1 MYTGLLHLHSF
12 LRWIALILI
21 VAAFVRSLMGWL
33 NKSNYSSLD
42 NKLSL
47 FSMISAHIQLFIGFV
62 LYFLSPAVT
71 NGLADIGAA
80 MKDPVLRF
88 WTIEHISVMFFAIV
102 LITLG
107 RYLSKRAADDTD
119 KHKKV
124 AIFFGFGLLLILI
137 RIPWPFMQIGE
148 GRGWF

>member
-12 LRWIALILI
+12 LRWLALILI
-21 VAAFVRSLMGWL
+21 IAAFIRSLTGWL
-33 NKSNYSSLD
+33 NKSEYSPLD

-47 FSMISAHIQLFIGFV
+47 FSLISAHVQLIIGFI
-62 LYFLSPAVT
+62 LYFVSPIVRA
-71 NGLADIGAA
+71 GLADIGGA
-80 MKDPVLRF
+80 MKEPVLRF
-88 WTIEHISVMFFAIV
+88 WTIEHISVMIFAIV

-107 RYLSKRAADDTD
+107 RSLSKRAANDAN
-119 KHKKV
+119 KHKKIV
-124 AIFFGFGLLLILI
+124 LYFGLGLLLILI

>member
-33 NKSNYSSLD
+33 NKSAYSSID

-47 FSMISAHIQLFIGFV
+47 FSLISVHLQLLIGFI
-62 LYFLSPAVT
+62 LYFISPIVSA
-71 NGLADIGAA
+71 GLADIGAA
-80 MKDPVLRF
+80 MKEPQLRF

-102 LITLG
+102 LITIG
-107 RYLSKRAADDTD
+107 RSLTKRAADDTD
-119 KHKKV
+119 KHKKI
-124 AIFFGFGLLLILI
+124 ALFFGFGLLLILM

>member
-12 LRWIALILI
+12 LRWVALIFI
-21 VAAFVRSLMGWL
+21 VAAFIRSLMGWL
-33 NKSNYSSLD
+33 NKSEYSPLD

-47 FSMISAHIQLFIGFV
+47 FSLISAHIQLIIGFI
-62 LYFLSPAVT
+62 LYFVSPIVSA
-71 NGLADIGAA
+71 GLADIGGA
-80 MKDPVLRF
+80 MKEPTLRF
-88 WTIEHISVMFFAIV
+88 WTIEHMSVMFFAIV

-107 RYLSKRAADDTD
+107 RSLSKRAADDTD

-124 AIFFGFGLLLILI
+124 ALFFGFGLLLILM

>member
-1 MYTGLLHLHSF
+1 
-12 LRWIALILI
+12 
-21 VAAFVRSLMGWL
+21 MGWL
-33 NKSNYSSLD
+33 NKSNYSKLD

-47 FSMISAHIQLFIGFV
+47 FSVIISHIQLIIGFI
-62 LYFLSPAVT
+62 LYFISPIVSA
-71 NGLADIGAA
+71 GLTDIGAA
-80 MKDPVLRF
+80 MKEPQLRF
-88 WTIEHISVMFFAIV
+88 WTIEHISVMILAIV

-107 RYLSKRAADDTD
+107 RSLSKRAADDID

-124 AIFFGFGLLLILI
+124 ALFFGFGLLLILM